1 VVKSF
6 SKTPAIIITIEL
18 VIILPLFLVH
28 IQYAGTLGRWKK
40 VCLRVFTIFFSK
52 FQNFREIVGRGIR
65 YSEQISVKKW
75 SFAKF
80 TIGVRSDSPS
90 LN

>member
-6 SKTPAIIITIEL
+6 SKAPAIIITIEL

-28 IQYAGTLGRWKK
+28 IYAGRYIVEKSL
-40 VCLRVFTIFFSK
+40 LAPFHNFF

-65 YSEQISVKKW
+65 YSKQISVKNGHLQ
-75 SFAKF
+75 S
-80 TIGVRSDSPS
+80 SP
-90 LN
+90 